1 MNTNLTFYKE
11 FKDFFIRNFVLNGV
25 KIRSIH
31 YFKIIFSVQFKY
43 RNNTTLKFMITRRKN
58 YLLFFI
64 LFLFANSLT
73 TFATA
78 SKKITDPEK
87 DKVLIYVLKNI
98 LTRGHFVEKELNDA
112 FSEKVYQEFINGLDP
127 NKRYFTQEDLKEF
140 SQYKYEIDNQLKDN
154 DLTFYNLVYGRFL
167 SKVKNAKSYYEALL
181 KAPFN
186 YKKEETVN
194 MDFEKVPFAVN
205 NNELIDYWRK
215 QMKLNVLSR
224 VQEQEDLQ
232 KDKLKKDPTF
242 KTKKFATLETEAREE
257 ILKNMN
263 DLYLRIEELEH
274 EDWFSTYLNSV
285 VGAFDPHTTYMA
297 PRIKERFDQDMSGKL
312 EGIGARLFINGI
324 YTEVSELVSG
334 GPAWKQGELEA
345 GDTILEVAQGTEEPL
360 DIVGMRLD
368 DAIKFIKGK
377 KGTEVRLTVKKKMD
391 GTTKI
396 ISIIRDVVELE
407 ETFVKSTIV
416 EKNGKK
422 YGLIDLPRFY
432 ISFDDANYRDS
443 AKDMELEIERLKKEG
458 IEGLLID
465 LRNNGGGSLK
475 TAIEIS
481 GLFIDQGPVVQVKY
495 RGEKP
500 IIKRDTNQKTQWKG
514 AVVVLVNEL
523 SASASE
529 IFAAAMQDYKRAI
542 IIGGNQTYGKGTVQ
556 SVIPINNFY
565 PNYET
570 DLGAIKMTIQKF
582 YRINGGSTQIEGV
595 YSDIAMPSRYSYMEF
610 GERDMKGALV
620 WDKVPQAKYTTTDSY
635 KNFETVVYKS
645 KERIAANERFQL
657 INEYAK
663 WLKKSQDDASFSL
676 NYAHFIKD
684 SEVKE
689 KEVAKFKEI
698 FKFDSKLS
706 FTSPKYELPL
716 LEKDSILSDKRA
728 YWHKNLSKDLYVA
741 EALNVLSELKM
752 KSKNAV
758 VKN

>member
-1 MNTNLTFYKE
+1 MT
-11 FKDFFIRNFVLNGV
+11 
-25 KIRSIH
+25 
-31 YFKIIFSVQFKY
+31 
-43 RNNTTLKFMITRRKN
+43 TRRKI
-58 YLLFFI
+58 YTSLLI
-64 LFLFANSLT
+64 LFLFSNSFT
-73 TFATA
+73 SFATA
-78 SKKITDPEK
+78 TKKTTDPEK

-98 LTRGHFVEKELNDA
+98 LTRGHFVEKDLNDD
-112 FSEKVYQEFINGLDP
+112 FSEMVYKGFIDGLDP
-127 NKRYFTQEDLKEF
+127 SKRYFTQEDLKEF

-154 DLTFYNLVYGRFL
+154 DLTFYNLVYDRFL
-167 SKVKNAKSYYEALL
+167 EKVKNAKSYYGALL

-186 YKKEETVN
+186 YKKDETIN
-194 MDFEKVPFAVN
+194 MDFEMIPFAMN

-224 VQEQEDLQ
+224 IQEQQDLQ

-242 KTKKFATLETEAREE
+242 KTKTFTTLEIEARSEV
-257 ILKNMN
+257 LKTMN

-274 EDWFSTYLNSV
+274 EDWFSTFLNSV

-312 EGIGARLFINGI
+312 EGIGARLFKKGI
-324 YTEVSELVSG
+324 YTEVSELISG

-345 GDTILEVAQGTEEPL
+345 GDTILEVAQGIEEPL

-391 GTTKI
+391 GSTKI

-443 AKDMELEIERLKKEG
+443 AKDMEQEIERLKKEG
-458 IEGLLID
+458 VDGLLID

-481 GLFIDQGPVVQVKY
+481 GLFIDEGPVVQVKY

-500 IIKRDTNQKTQWKG
+500 MVKSDTNKKTQWEG
-514 AVVVLVNEL
+514 AVVILVNEL

-565 PNYET
+565 PNYEA

-595 YSDIAMPSRYSYMEF
+595 YSDIAMPSRFSYMKF
-610 GERDMKGALV
+610 GERDMDGALV

-635 KNFETVVYKS
+635 DNFANVVYDS
-645 KERIAANERFQL
+645 KERIADNERFQM

-663 WLKKSQDDASFSL
+663 WLKENQEDTNYSL
-676 NYAHFIKD
+676 NYKYFVKD

-689 KEVAKFKEI
+689 KEVARFKEI

-716 LEKDSILSDKRA
+716 LKKDSTLTDKRA

-752 KSKNAV
+752 KSKNEV